1 MRGAWTGTLL
11 IRVLAAEMERWT
23 QVDAG
28 TAGHG
33 LNQEDAGCQLEA
45 PGVTRLPGTLR
56 VTGIEEA
63 VAGSTASWTCM
74 RWREVLAAQTA
85 QEC

>member
-1 MRGAWTGTLL
+1 MDRHFADPCAGCRDG
-11 IRVLAAEMERWT
+11 E
-23 QVDAG
+23 VDSGGCG
-28 TAGHG
+28 TADHG

-56 VTGIEEA
+56 VTGIKEA